1 MIFRPAQPQ
10 EVAMRAFLIACVV
23 AIIIA
28 AASAILLDVFIQEPS
43 SKSFFTPSVRL

>member
-10 EVAMRAFLIACVV
+10 EVPMRAFLFACVV

-28 AASAILLDVFIQEPS
+28 AASAILLEAFIQEPS
-43 SKSFFTPSVRL
+43 SKSFSTPSVHL